1 MAAWRSLALLLAL
14 SALPVAVLA
23 GVEAAAVC
31 EEAAATSDE
40 AWELCP
46 VLGEESAGC
55 GDDRS
60 EWCRKPASKSWCR
73 DASWAGWMQASRTL
87 DVMS

>member
-1 MAAWRSLALLLAL
+1 MAASRSLAWLLAL
-14 SALPVAVLA
+14 SALAVAVLA
-23 GVEAAAVC
+23 GVEAAVC

-46 VLGEESAGC
+46 VLGEEFAGC

-60 EWCRKPASKSWCR
+60 EWCRKPASKSWCKYQG
-73 DASWAGWMQASRTL
+73 WATWMMVSRAL
-87 DVMS
+87 EVMA